1 MPSYMIISGVGVP
14 LRRGFVL
21 PRVATRWLVALPS
34 SSMPPT
40 GRKEAS
46 DFWPCP
52 STGRWGCSRP
62 RWLRRWPT
70 RPGQLPSVL
79 WQISTDQVQRGAG
92 EALWSHP
99 GRRPCCRPPCSP
111 AQRGCPGD
119 TLTSSTAALFIFLAT
134 WYEQELSYRHNM
146 GLQRARNAYWQ
157 IFPFQVDPE
166 HNSSAEFARLLWM
179 TFFHWTGVASAQQQ
193 PVHHP
198 LWGLDCWLGWSRL
211 WLWDGRW
218 LVSYNWVPNGS
229 SKDITL
235 F

>member
-52 STGRWGCSRP
+52 STGQWGCSRP

-119 TLTSSTAALFIFLAT
+119 ITDVVNGGAVHIFGNLIRAGA
-134 WYEQELSYRHNM
+134 ELSA
-146 GLQRARNAYWQ
+146 QRGTAKGSQ
-157 IFPFQVDPE
+157 
-166 HNSSAEFARLLWM
+166 RLLADLP
-179 TFFHWTGVASAQQQ
+179 F
-193 PVHHP
+193 P
-198 LWGLDCWLGWSRL
+198 GWSWTQLLCWVCSTSLDDLLSLNRSCFCSAAARPPSTL
-211 WLWDGRW
+211 RAGLLTGLIALVTLRW
-218 LVSYNWVPNGS
+218 KMVGFL
-229 SKDITL
+229 
-235 F
+235 